1 MPASEISSAS
11 SDHGSAPS
19 GKPLRYDYVASI
31 ESAKSPKR
39 ELPGYVLAVIIGVA
53 IFFYLLYRINFE
65 QLVHIW
71 STNPNFS
78 QGFLIP
84 VISAMFI
91 YLRWNTLR
99 NLPIRP
105 AYIGLLLLTFGVF
118 GQVLFRIT
126 GQAQFSDLSMLVVLF
141 GLGLWLLGWQQMKIL
156 WLPICYLLFMI
167 NPPQALYVK
176 LTTPL
181 QSIAASGGAHML
193 LLFGIHA
200 YREATQIHLQ
210 VGDKWPS
217 LNVAQACSGIRMLTA
232 FFALAVA
239 LAYSTN
245 RPMWQKFALSLCALP
260 IAIFVNALRVT
271 LSGVL
276 FAYAGSEWARGST
289 HASLGLLMLIPAG
302 LLQLGAAKLI
312 DLFEEHLFVDDVP
325 QHAHSGQ
332 EANV

>member
-1 MPASEISSAS
+1 MPASDTSNIA

-19 GKPLRYDYVASI
+19 GKPLRYDYVASLQS
-31 ESAKSPKR
+31 EKSPKN
-39 ELPGYVLAVIIGVA
+39 ELPGYVLAIIAGLG

-65 QLVHIW
+65 QLVHVW

-99 NLPIRP
+99 NLPVKP
-105 AYIGLLLLTFGVF
+105 AYVGLLLLAFGVF

-126 GQAQFSDLSMLVVLF
+126 GQEQFSDLSMLVVLF

-245 RPMWQKFALSLCALP
+245 RPMWQKLMLSLCALP

-312 DLFEEHLFVDDVP
+312 DLFEENLFVDDLEHHG
-325 QHAHSGQ
+325 HAEQG
-332 EANV
+332 AKA

>member
-1 MPASEISSAS
+1 MPASETSSAS
-11 SDHGSAPS
+11 SNHGSVPS

-141 GLGLWLLGWQQMKIL
+141 GLGLWLLGWEQMKIL

-245 RPMWQKFALSLCALP
+245 RPMWQKLVLSLCALP

-312 DLFEEHLFVDDVP
+312 DLFQEHLFVDDIP
-325 QHAHSGQ
+325 QHGHSGQ
-332 EANV
+332 EANI

>member
-1 MPASEISSAS
+1 MPASETTNTSLDRGRSVGRDS
-11 SDHGSAPS
+11 
-19 GKPLRYDYVASI
+19 LRYNYMTVTTSPAGR
-31 ESAKSPKR
+31 SA
-39 ELPGYVLAVIIGVA
+39 LPGYILAVIVVLAVA
-53 IFFYLLYRINFE
+53 FYWLYHINFE

-71 STNPNFS
+71 TVNPNFS

-91 YLRWNTLR
+91 YLRWHTLR
-99 NLPIRP
+99 HLPVKP
-105 AYIGLLLLTFGVF
+105 TAIGLLLLTFGVF

-126 GQAQFSDLSMLVVLF
+126 GQEQFSDLSMLVVLF
-141 GLGLWLLGWQQMKIL
+141 GLGLWLLGWEQMKIL

-181 QSIAASGGAHML
+181 QYIAASGGAHML
-193 LLFGIHA
+193 LLFGVHA
-200 YREATQIHLQ
+200 YREATQIHIQ
-210 VGDKWPS
+210 VGDHWPS

-245 RPMWQKFALSLCALP
+245 RPMWQKVLLAICALP

-271 LSGVL
+271 LTGVL
-276 FAYAGSEWARGST
+276 FADAGSEWARGST

-312 DLFEEHLFVDDVP
+312 DLFNDHLFVDDVP
-325 QHAHSGQ
+325 AGDTRGREAHA
-332 EANV
+332 

>member
-1 MPASEISSAS
+1 MPASETSNAVR
-11 SDHGSAPS
+11 DSAPGPS
-19 GKPLRYDYVASI
+19 PQRLRYDYEAASQ
-31 ESAKSPKR
+31 STVRKNKVPDFVPAV
-39 ELPGYVLAVIIGVA
+39 VLVLGLA
-53 IFFYLLYRINFE
+53 FYLLYQINFA
-65 QLVHIW
+65 QLVHVW

-84 VISAMFI
+84 VISAIFI
-91 YLRWNTLR
+91 MLRWDTLCR
-99 NLPIRP
+99 LPVKP
-105 AYIGLLLLTFGVF
+105 APIGLAILAFGVF

-126 GQAQFSDLSMLVVLF
+126 GQEQFSDLSMLVVLF
-141 GLGLWLLGWQQMKIL
+141 GLGLWLLGWEQMKIL

-181 QSIAASGGAHML
+181 QYIAASGGAHML
-193 LLFGIHA
+193 LLFGVHA
-200 YREATQIHLQ
+200 YREATQIHIQ
-210 VGDKWPS
+210 VGDHWPS

-239 LAYSTN
+239 LSYSTN
-245 RPMWQKFALSLCALP
+245 RPVWQKLLLALCALP

-271 LSGVL
+271 LTGVL

-302 LLQLGAAKLI
+302 LLQLGVAKLI
-312 DLFEEHLFVDDVP
+312 DLFESHLFVEDSSP
-325 QHAHSGQ
+325 RGGLNP
-332 EANV
+332 EART

>member
-1 MPASEISSAS
+1 MLASETSK
-11 SDHGSAPS
+11 APS
-19 GKPLRYDYVASI
+19 DRGSTPPLGPLRFDYITSSKTI
-31 ESAKSPKR
+31 TPKSG
-39 ELPGYVLAVIIGVA
+39 LPGYVLAVAAGLAVA
-53 IFFYLLYRINFE
+53 FYLLYRINFE
-65 QLVHIW
+65 QLVHVW

-84 VISAMFI
+84 VIGGMFI
-91 YLRWNTLR
+91 YLRWSTLR
-99 NLPIRP
+99 NLPIKP
-105 AYIGLLLLTFGVF
+105 AYVGLVLLAFGVF

-126 GQAQFSDLSMLVVLF
+126 GQEQFSDLSMLVVLF
-141 GLGLWLLGWQQMKIL
+141 GLGLWLLGWEQMKIL

-193 LLFGIHA
+193 MLFGIHA

-245 RPMWQKFALSLCALP
+245 RPMWQKLVLSLCALP

-289 HASLGLLMLIPAG
+289 HASLGLMMLIPAG
-302 LLQLGAAKLI
+302 LLQLGVAKII
-312 DLFEEHLFVDDVP
+312 DLFEAHLFVEDVP
-325 QHAHSGQ
+325 GHGHSGT
-332 EANV
+332 EEKA

>member
-1 MPASEISSAS
+1 MPASETSSAS
-11 SDHGSAPS
+11 SGSGSAPS

-31 ESAKSPKR
+31 ESTKSPKS
-39 ELPGYVLAVIIGVA
+39 ELPGYILAVIAGVA
-53 IFFYLLYRINFE
+53 VLFYLLYRINFE
-65 QLVHIW
+65 QLVHVW

-99 NLPIRP
+99 NLPIKP
-105 AYIGLLLLTFGVF
+105 TYIGLILLMFGVF

-126 GQAQFSDLSMLVVLF
+126 GQEQFSDLSMLVVLF
-141 GLGLWLLGWQQMKIL
+141 GLALWLLGWQQMKIL

-245 RPMWQKFALSLCALP
+245 RPMWQKLALSLCALP

-312 DLFEEHLFVDDVP
+312 DLFEENLFVEDGP
-325 QHAHSGQ
+325 QHGHSGQ
-332 EANV
+332 EAKV

>member
-1 MPASEISSAS
+1 MSASENSNAPSDCGPSAS
-11 SDHGSAPS
+11 RG
-19 GKPLRYDYVASI
+19 PLRYNYLTSTGTAT
-31 ESAKSPKR
+31 PKR
-39 ELPGYVLAVIIGVA
+39 DLPGYVFPLAAGLGLV
-53 IFFYLLYRINFE
+53 FYLLYRINFE
-65 QLVHIW
+65 QLVHVW

-99 NLPIRP
+99 NLPIKP
-105 AYIGLLLLTFGVF
+105 AYIGLLLLAFGVF

-126 GQAQFSDLSMLVVLF
+126 GQEQFSDLSMLVVLF
-141 GLGLWLLGWQQMKIL
+141 GMGLWILGWEQMKIL

-181 QSIAASGGAHML
+181 QYIAASGGAHML

-200 YREATQIHLQ
+200 YREATQIHIQ
-210 VGDKWPS
+210 VGDHWPS

-245 RPMWQKFALSLCALP
+245 RPMWQKLVLAICALP

-271 LSGVL
+271 LTGVL
-276 FAYAGSEWARGST
+276 FADAGSEWARGST
-289 HASLGLLMLIPAG
+289 HAGLGLLMLIPAG
-302 LLQLGAAKLI
+302 LLQLGVAKLI
-312 DLFEEHLFVDDVP
+312 DLFEEHLFIEEGSDIGRLGREVRR
-325 QHAHSGQ
+325 
-332 EANV
+332 